1 MLVPSV
7 FLIAVL
13 LGLVSSKRSIVF
25 KGKHTVTREIPDANF
40 KSFFARKE
48 TPIEIL
54 NLNPGLERIEQS
66 EHDNSVYTG
75 YLTGV
80 QFPGILNL
88 F

>member
-1 MLVPSV
+1 MLITSTI
-7 FLIAVL
+7 LILFL
-13 LGLVSSKRSIVF
+13 LGVALSKRSIIF
-25 KGKHTVTREIPDANF
+25 RGKHKVTRAIPDANF
-40 KSFFARKE
+40 KSFFARAE

-66 EHDNSVYTG
+66 KEDDSIYTG

-80 QFPGILNL
+80 QFPGILHL